1 MRSVTTQFEQIVS
14 TGKNV
19 PPEAVVSILN
29 IEEPGEM
36 ADQIAWHMPSL
47 RVETKQ
53 EILETLDTQDAPGND
68 SACCS
73 KKSSRSSRS
82 RKTSAAGSR
91 RRWAR
96 RSASSSCASR

>member
-1 MRSVTTQFEQIVS
+1 MRSVTTQFEQIVT

-53 EILETLDTQDAPGND
+53 EILETLDTQDAPG
-68 SACCS
+68 APQP
-73 KKSSRSSRS
+73 
-82 RKTSAAGSR
+82 AAQER
-91 RRWAR
+91 V
-96 RSASSSCASR
+96 